1 MRVALFNSRK
11 PRHASPADRWVR
23 LTLLAARQLARGG
36 RTLVTGLG
44 PLHYD
49 LPLFVALE
57 TPGRAIVFLDAAPD
71 TPRAEMLRRRYPEA
85 LGCTSVT
92 IVHPDAERA
101 AGEERDRAIG
111 ETADLAIVVE
121 ARRGGVMERIGFDL
135 LRRHRPVLAFPPD
148 EGPDTAGNGRLLDAG
163 ADELTA
169 ADLDLDPATLAA
181 ALAPGARPL
190 VPPRLPSPFP
200 PARRA
205 GDWPYVMHYTRACPA
220 ELPGETR
227 WAYVRSL
234 VESRDPGFHR
244 GSRVLR
250 RILAGSCIQASGR
263 LIRGGHAVVSFTA
276 AHPADVAALARWA
289 RHLGRWTFEPYG
301 MGVRRELAP
310 RLGLRPV
317 VYGPPGLYRALPEA
331 ERYLFQVADTAGID
345 WTAEREWRA
354 RGDVDLHR
362 WPAADGIVVVP
373 SEEEACTVRRASRF
387 RVVSLAEAG
396 ESGDVGTASALGWHG
411 QA

>member
-1 MRVALFNSRK
+1 
-11 PRHASPADRWVR
+11 
-23 LTLLAARQLARGG
+23 
-36 RTLVTGLG
+36 
-44 PLHYD
+44 
-49 LPLFVALE
+49 
-57 TPGRAIVFLDAAPD
+57 
-71 TPRAEMLRRRYPEA
+71 MLRRRYPEA
-85 LGCTSVT
+85 LRCPAVT
-92 IVHPDAERA
+92 VVHPDAERA
-101 AGEERDRAIG
+101 AGEERDRAIA
-111 ETADLAIVVE
+111 ETSDLAIVVE

-135 LRRHRPVLAFPPD
+135 LRRHRPVLALRPD

-163 ADELTA
+163 ADELAA

-190 VPPRLPSPFP
+190 VPPRLPPPFP

-205 GDWPYVMHYTRACPA
+205 GDWPYVVHFTRACPA

-234 VESRDPGFHR
+234 VASRDPGFHR

-250 RILAGSCIQASGR
+250 RILAGDCIQASSR

-276 AHPADVAALARWA
+276 ADPADVAALARWA

-301 MGVRRELAP
+301 IGVRRELAP
-310 RLGLRPV
+310 RLGLHPV

-331 ERYLFQVADTAGID
+331 ERYLFQVADTAGVD